1 MTCSSAKHLL
11 HLLIS
16 QEIAEALNHE
26 QAIMSARHEQV
37 KAAASHLLHSRIDY
51 YALTIQQADPHACHS
66 LCERYICMHSDTELV
81 MLILPV
87 TADHVS
93 CQLMPAG
100 RQAGRSKEL
109 QTQQWVVDVSGAAG
123 LHARALAANGCRHI

>member
-1 MTCSSAKHLL
+1 MLAAPSTDCPGSVTNASCCRQHRPMTCSSAKHLL

-81 MLILPV
+81 ML
-87 TADHVS
+87 
-93 CQLMPAG
+93 
-100 RQAGRSKEL
+100 
-109 QTQQWVVDVSGAAG
+109 
-123 LHARALAANGCRHI
+123 